1 MPGLVGFLQED
12 GAETA
17 ARRLERMARALEPE
31 DRFRRELHAEAGMG
45 FGRVSLG
52 ILNPEPQ
59 PLWDSGRRVGV
70 VMEGEL
76 FDTEPLRRQLAD
88 RGRTPAGPG
97 DAALILQLYLAY
109 GDRFAAM
116 LNGAFLIAIR
126 DSRSAKL
133 ILVNDRLGLYPV
145 YYAETRGGLLFGSGL
160 RALLG
165 EAGIR
170 RQIDAVAVAEFLTFD
185 HPLGAR
191 SFLKDVH
198 LLPQGTIL
206 TSRDGNI
213 RLRSY
218 WQPRFP
224 RTYPVRKDADY
235 SDELIALLRQ
245 AVRRQGLAGR
255 PGAILLSG
263 GLDSRSILAAL
274 AENPGDGLTSIT
286 WGIPGSDDER
296 YARESARLAGTPHH
310 SIPLSPD
317 WLSHLARKGAGL
329 TGGLGNLL
337 NLHAL
342 AVAEPAGALA
352 PILYKGFLGD
362 AMFGFGMRPRHWADY
377 DDATRLQAHLEAY
390 RDYNVLTFDLPTHAR
405 LFTPRLRRAV
415 GEGLLEDYRFAM
427 EAADSP
433 QLSDQRLYIDLT
445 QRVPRMTLNGVEG
458 VRDRAAVRLPF
469 ADNDLL
475 DFSLR
480 VPPGLRYGRQVM
492 VQGFIRAFPAYAQIP
507 FTPSGLPLMACA
519 RDISRR
525 GTMWAQWH
533 LRRVG
538 LGRLA
543 GPTARPAKD
552 YGRWLRTVLRPW
564 VEATLL
570 SEASLGRG
578 FFQPAEIQRMVSEH
592 MSGEDHTV
600 RLGALLSLETFHR
613 EYLD

>member
-1 MPGLVGFLQED
+1 MPGLIGFLQKEN
-12 GAETA
+12 AETA
-17 ARRLERMARALEPE
+17 SRRVERMARALEPE

-45 FGRVSLG
+45 FGRVGLG

-59 PLWDSGRRVGV
+59 PVWSPDRQVGI
-70 VMEGEL
+70 VMDGEL
-76 FDTEPLRRQLAD
+76 FDTEPLRRRLRA
-88 RGRTPAGPG
+88 AVGPG
-97 DAALILQLYLAY
+97 DAALVLRLYLAH
-109 GDRFAAM
+109 GRRFAAM
-116 LNGAFLIAIR
+116 LNGAFLIAIWDR
-126 DSRSAKL
+126 RNRTLTLA
-133 ILVNDRLGLYPV
+133 NDRLGLHPV

-160 RALLG
+160 RALLR
-165 EAGIR
+165 EPEIR
-170 RQIDAVAVAEFLTFD
+170 RKVDAVAVAEFLTFD
-185 HPLGAR
+185 HPLGPR
-191 SFLKDVH
+191 SLLQDVH
-198 LLPQGTIL
+198 LLPQGTLL
-206 TSRDGNI
+206 TARDGSI

-218 WQPRFP
+218 WQPTFP

-245 AVRRQGLAGR
+245 AVRRQAPDGR
-255 PGAILLSG
+255 SAAILLSG
-263 GLDSRSILAAL
+263 GLDSRSVLAAL
-274 AENPGDGLTSIT
+274 AEVPGDGMTTMT

-296 YARESARLAGTPHH
+296 YARESARLAKMPHH
-310 SIPLSPD
+310 AIPLSPD
-317 WLSHLARKGAGL
+317 WLPHLASKGSGI

-342 AVAEPAGALA
+342 AVAEPAGARA

-377 DDATRLQAHLEAY
+377 DDATRLEAHLEAY
-390 RDYNVLTFDLPTHAR
+390 RDYNVLTFDFPSHGA
-405 LFTPRLRRAV
+405 LFTRDFRRAV
-415 GEGLLEDYRFAM
+415 GEGVTEDYRYAM
-427 EAADSP
+427 QAADSP

-445 QRVPRMTLNGVEG
+445 QRLARMTINGVES

-519 RDISRR
+519 RDVLRR

-533 LRRVG
+533 LRRAG

-543 GPTARPAKD
+543 GPTVRPVKD
-552 YGRWLRTVLRPW
+552 YGRWMRTVLRPW

-570 SEASLGRG
+570 SNASLERG
-578 FFQPAEIQRMVSEH
+578 YFQPAEIRRLVQEH
-592 MSGEDHTV
+592 MNGVDHTV
-600 RLGALLSLETFHR
+600 RLGALLSLESFHR

>member
-1 MPGLVGFLQED
+1 M
-12 GAETA
+12 AET
-17 ARRLERMARALEPE
+17 
-31 DRFRRELHAEAGMG
+31 
-45 FGRVSLG
+45 
-52 ILNPEPQ
+52 
-59 PLWDSGRRVGV
+59 
-70 VMEGEL
+70 
-76 FDTEPLRRQLAD
+76 
-88 RGRTPAGPG
+88 
-97 DAALILQLYLAY
+97 
-109 GDRFAAM
+109 
-116 LNGAFLIAIR
+116 
-126 DSRSAKL
+126 
-133 ILVNDRLGLYPV
+133 
-145 YYAETRGGLLFGSGL
+145 
-160 RALLG
+160 
-165 EAGIR
+165 
-170 RQIDAVAVAEFLTFD
+170 
-185 HPLGAR
+185 
-191 SFLKDVH
+191 
-198 LLPQGTIL
+198 
-206 TSRDGNI
+206 
-213 RLRSY
+213 
-218 WQPRFP
+218 
-224 RTYPVRKDADY
+224 
-235 SDELIALLRQ
+235 
-245 AVRRQGLAGR
+245 
-255 PGAILLSG
+255 
-263 GLDSRSILAAL
+263 
-274 AENPGDGLTSIT
+274 PGDGLLSIT
-286 WGIPGSDDER
+286 WGISGSDDER
-296 YARESARLAGTPHH
+296 YARESARLAGIPHR

-317 WLSHLARKGAGL
+317 WLPQLARKGSGI

-390 RDYNVLTFDLPTHAR
+390 RDYNVLTFDLPSHGR
-405 LFTPRLRRAV
+405 LFTPRFRRAV
-415 GEGLLEDYRFAM
+415 GDGLLDDYRSAM
-427 EAADSP
+427 DAADSP

-492 VQGFIRAFPAYAQIP
+492 VQAFIQAFPAYAQIP

-519 RDISRR
+519 RDIMRR

-570 SEASLGRG
+570 SDASLGRG
-578 FFQPAEIQRMVSEH
+578 FFQPAEIRRLVSEH
-592 MSGEDHTV
+592 MNGEDHTV
-600 RLGALLSLETFHR
+600 RLGALLSLEAWHR